1 MIQFTYQNPI
11 PVSLTLLHK
20 QWLKEIIR
28 RENRTPGDIIYF
40 FCDDEYLHS
49 QNVQF
54 LQHDTLTD
62 IITFDE
68 GVGDMVQGNIM
79 ISYDRVKDNAADF
92 RVSEQEELLRV
103 LAHGVLHLC
112 GYKDKTDEEAKLMRQ
127 KEAEAL
133 NLYSEMLNHKN
144 Q

>member
-1 MIQFTYQNPI
+1 MPF
-11 PVSLTLLHK
+11 SFALLHK

-28 RENRTPGDIIYF
+28 REHRIPCDIIYF
-40 FCDDEYLHS
+40 FCDDEYLHT

-79 ISYDRVKDNAADF
+79 ISYDRVKDNARTF
-92 RVSEQEELLRV
+92 QVSEQEELLRV
-103 LAHGVLHLC
+103 VAHGVLHLC
-112 GYKDKTDEEAKLMRQ
+112 GYKDKTEEEAKQMRQ

-133 NLYSEMLNHKN
+133 SLFSEMLNHNN

>member
-1 MIQFTYQNPI
+1 MIKFTYQKPI
-11 PVSLTLLHK
+11 PVTLTLFHK

-28 RENRTPGDIIYF
+28 RENRIPGDIVYY
-40 FCDDEYLHS
+40 FCDDDYLNS

-62 IITFDE
+62 IITFDD
-68 GVGDMVQGNIM
+68 GVGDMVQGNIL
-79 ISYDRVKDNAADF
+79 ISYDRVKDNALTFQVA
-92 RVSEQEELLRV
+92 EQEELLRV
-103 LAHGVLHLC
+103 VAHGVLHLC
-112 GYKDKTDEEAKLMRQ
+112 GYKDKTEDEAKQMRH

-133 NLYSEMLNHKN
+133 SLYCQMLNCKN

>member
-20 QWLKEIIR
+20 QWLKELIR

-103 LAHGVLHLC
+103 VAHGVLHLC

>member
-20 QWLKEIIR
+20 QWLKELIR
-28 RENRTPGDIIYF
+28 RDNRTPGDIIYF

-103 LAHGVLHLC
+103 VAHGVLHLC

>member
-1 MIQFTYQNPI
+1 MIQFTYQKPI
-11 PVSLTLLHK
+11 PVSFTLLHK

-28 RENRTPGDIIYF
+28 RENRVPGDIVYF

-62 IITFDE
+62 IITFDD
-68 GVGDMVQGNIM
+68 GVGELVQGNIM
-79 ISYDRVKDNAADF
+79 ISYDRVKDNALAF
-92 RVSEQEELLRV
+92 QVSEQEELLRV
-103 LAHGVLHLC
+103 VAHGVLHLC
-112 GYKDKTDEEAKLMRQ
+112 GYKDKTDAEAQQMRR

-133 NLYSEMLNHKN
+133 MLFSEMLNHNN

>member
-1 MIQFTYQNPI
+1 MIQFTYQKQMPF
-11 PVSLTLLHK
+11 SFALLHK

-28 RENRTPGDIIYF
+28 REHRIPGDIIYF
-40 FCDDEYLHS
+40 FCDDEYLHT

-79 ISYDRVKDNAADF
+79 ISYDRVKDNARIF
-92 RVSEQEELLRV
+92 QVSEQEELLRV
-103 LAHGVLHLC
+103 VAHGVLHLC
-112 GYKDKTDEEAKLMRQ
+112 GYKDKTEEEAKQMRQ

-133 NLYSEMLNHKN
+133 ALFSEMLNHNN

>member
-1 MIQFTYQNPI
+1 MIKFTYQKSI

-28 RENRTPGDIIYF
+28 RENRIPGDIIYY
-40 FCDDEYLHS
+40 FCDDEYIYS

-68 GVGDMVQGNIM
+68 GVGDVVQGNIL
-79 ISYDRVKDNAADF
+79 ISYDRVKDNANMF
-92 RVSEQEELLRV
+92 QVSEQEELLRV
-103 LAHGVLHLC
+103 VAHGVLHLC
-112 GYKDKTDEEAKLMRQ
+112 GYKDKADAEAQQMRQ
-127 KEAEAL
+127 KEAESLAL
-133 NLYSEMLNHKN
+133 FSEMLNHQN

>member
-1 MIQFTYQNPI
+1 MIQFTFQKPI

-28 RENRTPGDIIYF
+28 RENRVPGDIIYF

-62 IITFDE
+62 IITFDD
-68 GVGDMVQGNIM
+68 GVGDFVQGNIM
-79 ISYDRVKDNAADF
+79 ISYDRVKDNARAF
-92 RVSEQEELLRV
+92 QVSEQEELLRV
-103 LAHGVLHLC
+103 VAHGVLHLC
-112 GYKDKTDEEAKLMRQ
+112 EYKDKTEAEAQQMRQ

-133 NLYSEMLNHKN
+133 MLFSEMLNHNN

>member
-1 MIQFTYQNPI
+1 MIQFTCQNPI
-11 PVSLTLLHK
+11 PISLTLLHK

-28 RENRTPGDIIYF
+28 RESRVPGDIIYF

-62 IITFDE
+62 IITFDD
-68 GVGDMVQGNIM
+68 GVGDFVQGNIL
-79 ISYDRVKDNAADF
+79 ISYDRVKENAHAF
-92 RVSEQEELLRV
+92 QVSEQEELLRV
-103 LAHGVLHLC
+103 VAHGVLHLC
-112 GYKDKTDEEAKLMRQ
+112 GYKDKTEAEAQQMRQ

-133 NLYSEMLNHKN
+133 MLFSEMLNHNN

>member
-1 MIQFTYQNPI
+1 MPF
-11 PVSLTLLHK
+11 SFALLHK
-20 QWLKEIIR
+20 RWLKEIIR
-28 RENRTPGDIIYF
+28 REHRIPGDIIYF
-40 FCDDEYLHS
+40 FCDDEYLHT

-79 ISYDRVKDNAADF
+79 ISYDRVKDNAHTF
-92 RVSEQEELLRV
+92 QVSEQEELLRV
-103 LAHGVLHLC
+103 VAHGVLHLC
-112 GYKDKTDEEAKLMRQ
+112 GYKDKTDEEAKQMRQ

-133 NLYSEMLNHKN
+133 SLFSEMLNHNN